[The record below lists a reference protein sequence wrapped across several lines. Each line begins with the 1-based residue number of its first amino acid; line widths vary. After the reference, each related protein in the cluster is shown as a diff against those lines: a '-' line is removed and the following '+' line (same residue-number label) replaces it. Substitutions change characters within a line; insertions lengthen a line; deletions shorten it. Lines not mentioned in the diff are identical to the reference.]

1 MRLLPMLLMLSGACA
16 ANPYEA
22 CDLSWSGGD
31 PALGEMLFAD
41 GTRLKG
47 GSYNHTIRNGRLSA
61 GTFTINVRA
70 DGAGELSFD
79 DALVAGL
86 PICRHLDRDNDSI
99 LFNDRD
105 GSWITD
111 ATHTGTLAIASRE
124 GQELLG
130 VVSAQLVSTVG
141 GTREVTA
148 AFRLG
153 PTD

>member
-1 MRLLPMLLMLSGACA
+1 MFLVFSSACA

-22 CDLSWSGGD
+22 CDLTWSGGD
-31 PALGEMLFAD
+31 PVLGEMLFSD
-41 GTRLKG
+41 GTRLSD

-70 DGAGELSFD
+70 DGAEEPSLD

-99 LFNDRD
+99 LYHDQ
-105 GSWITD
+105 GSSWITD
-111 ATHTGTLAIASRE
+111 ETHTGTLAIASRE

-130 VVSAQLVSTVG
+130 MVSAQLVSTLG